1 MLRQDTLIVRRR
13 ERVVMKW
20 ASVVVPFVVDA
31 GSASA
36 DPPAWWHERADEGA
50 AGMKDHEMA
59 ASDLVVLRTFLNVID
74 AELAKSVLDAA
85 NLRSFIRADDA
96 GGMRPHF
103 WMHGVQL
110 LVRAE
115 DLEEA
120 TELLGE

>member
-1 MLRQDTLIVRRR
+1 MRGGWRDCATGAASSPAGAAVRQRSDRGR
-13 ERVVMKW
+13 M
-20 ASVVVPFVVDA
+20 PVD
-31 GSASA
+31 
-36 DPPAWWHERADEGA
+36 RAD
-50 AGMKDHEMA
+50 
-59 ASDLVVLRTFLNVID
+59 DLVVLRTFLNVID

-85 NLRSFIRADDA
+85 NLRSLIRADDA

-110 LVRAE
+110 LVRAQ